1 MYVNHLIHSTSW
13 DLVGKMVM
21 VMMMLMVMWIKVE
34 NTGRNEEM

>member
-1 MYVNHLIHSTSW
+1 MYANYLIHSTSW

-21 VMMMLMVMWIKVE
+21 VMLMLMVMRLKVE